1 MIEAFRK
8 LFFAEFLDEGRIGEI
23 GLSKKRFGGAKVFL
37 LFPVNGNLRFG
48 EFVRAPGCL
57 RFCFLANF
65 GHGSNSLWRIDFD
78 CDATTRN
85 SPGSGKLTSRKR
97 RTLPEPMM
105 LLRSH
110 ASQSM
115 KVATSSRQPRPKS
128 CGRAFPLAAGRRRQR
143 SSRRQSSGNRDP
155 QECCLSPHSSTIR

>member
-48 EFVRAPGCL
+48 EFVLTPGCL

-85 SPGSGKLTSRKR
+85 SLVRASSFQEKKELA
-97 RTLPEPMM
+97 RTDDATAQPRESIYEGRYFIPP
-105 LLRSH
+105 
-110 ASQSM
+110 
-115 KVATSSRQPRPKS
+115 TSSQILWPCVS
-128 CGRAFPLAAGRRRQR
+128 F
-143 SSRRQSSGNRDP
+143 SSRP
-155 QECCLSPHSSTIR
+155 PTTKVIEATIIG